1 MTSADSCRMGGIEG
15 VGTVE
20 LEYVGRLLRMGCD
33 FLLMPVSGSVGS
45 GKPPWEQNGLP
56 WKHFV
61 EKQWGAGEA
70 ERESLIE
77 WEGRREEANLFCLIG
92 TKLLCKNNGEGYHE
106 VMCR

>member
-61 EKQWGAGEA
+61 EKQWGAGE
-70 ERESLIE
+70 RRQIYSVLL
-77 WEGRREEANLFCLIG
+77 GRNCCVKTMGRVI
-92 TKLLCKNNGEGYHE
+92 T
-106 VMCR
+106 R